1 MKINLN
7 QITAI
12 FFSAVFV
19 WAIFSAFSS
28 TQTEKTGLAD
38 SQIDTLQDIQK
49 SIDNLYNSNI
59 NDDDTNWQIGKKY
72 IEYDLILAQFN
83 GVKPGNQ
90 PYLLEGSRDK
100 GVLLIH
106 GFSASPHEVRE
117 LAEYLNKKGNLTVY
131 VPVLAGHGADPAN
144 FGAYT
149 WEDWYNS
156 LDNGYNAL
164 SLMTDKL
171 YVGGVSLGGDL
182 AIEMSK
188 HKEVDGVFSIGAPI
202 YLRNSFVRI
211 AFILKYFV
219 PTMPNNNI
227 LEEDKPYYY
236 YNRSVAAIAQLVEF
250 IDHFKKDLNKVDK
263 PIFIMQATNDLT
275 IEPLSAEYIYSN
287 IASEDKL
294 MKNYPGES
302 HIIINKYAKKNVFR
316 DLYDFITKTD
326 NSTSH

>member
-1 MKINLN
+1 
-7 QITAI
+7 
-12 FFSAVFV
+12 
-19 WAIFSAFSS
+19 
-28 TQTEKTGLAD
+28 
-38 SQIDTLQDIQK
+38 
-49 SIDNLYNSNI
+49 
-59 NDDDTNWQIGKKY
+59 
-72 IEYDLILAQFN
+72 
-83 GVKPGNQ
+83 
-90 PYLLEGSRDK
+90 
-100 GVLLIH
+100 
-106 GFSASPHEVRE
+106 
-117 LAEYLNKKGNLTVY
+117 
-131 VPVLAGHGADPAN
+131 
-144 FGAYT
+144 
-149 WEDWYNS
+149 
-156 LDNGYNAL
+156 
-164 SLMTDKL
+164 
-171 YVGGVSLGGDL
+171 
-182 AIEMSK
+182 MSK

-219 PTMPNNNI
+219 PTMPNNNL

-250 IDHFKKDLNKVDK
+250 IDHFKKDLNNVDK